1 MTKFYL
7 DSETGSP
14 IPDSAHDD
22 PSHWFKAKRLM
33 SIMQTKFTNFIDRP
47 TKALSKSKF
56 IVAICK
62 DIVRKAGNDDNPP
75 IIILM

>member
-1 MTKFYL
+1 
-7 DSETGSP
+7 
-14 IPDSAHDD
+14 
-22 PSHWFKAKRLM
+22 M
-33 SIMQTKFTNFIDRP
+33 SVMQSMFTNLIGKP